1 MSKFNT
7 GIIVL
12 TDFQTRVLMLD
23 TIIENQREMLTYVR
37 QNSGKDA
44 TGDALEE
51 LFTRPLDSAEEMDE
65 LCLPTIIKF
74 WYVQTYVYTCNVN
87 AVYSYSSSMRW
98 AQNILTVLYRT

>member
-12 TDFQTRVLMLD
+12 TDFQTRVLMKLD
-23 TIIENQREMLTYVR
+23 TIIENQREMLTYVC

-65 LCLPTIIKF
+65 LCLKLTGANHNKIL
-74 WYVQTYVYTCNVN
+74 VC
-87 AVYSYSSSMRW
+87 A
-98 AQNILTVLYRT
+98 NICVHL